1 MPDDPFDTIAPM
13 ERAEGALTPYEV
25 YCYQCHVTF
34 PTEARRCVHCG
45 GRLYKRGERVGGPEL
60 APSSGLPIPAGE
72 DAEEGP
78 VMMARRFG
86 GLAIWALVA
95 LSAVLSHLCQQR
107 G

>member
-1 MPDDPFDTIAPM
+1 M
-13 ERAEGALTPYEV
+13 ERVEGARTPYEV
-25 YCYQCHVTF
+25 YCFQCRVTF
-34 PTEARRCVHCG
+34 PAEARRCLHCG
-45 GRLYKRGERVGGPEL
+45 GPLYGRGERAGVRPEL
-60 APSSGLPIPAGE
+60 SPSLGLPIPAGE

-95 LSAVLSHLCQQR
+95 LSALLSHLCQR